1 MTVTVN
7 APQGGQYVLVED
19 PLPAGL
25 EPIDTSL
32 ATSQKVKAGQKS
44 RVWTRVELHDDRVA
58 LFATYL
64 RPGTHTFTYLARATT
79 AGVFR
84 VLPAHAEM
92 MYAPEV
98 SGRTDGAMFEV
109 KDR

>member
-1 MTVTVN
+1 
-7 APQGGQYVLVED
+7 
-19 PLPAGL
+19 L

-32 ATSQKVKAGQKS
+32 ATSQQVKTGQ
-44 RVWTRVELHDDRVA
+44 RDWVWTRVELHDDRVA

-64 RPGTHTFTYLARATT
+64 NPGTHTFTYLARATT

-98 SGRTDGAMFEV
+98 SGRTDGGVFEV
-109 KDR
+109 ADGR